1 MERRYTELIKSSTAY
16 ATLMRDVKTDALS
29 HAYLLTGEDSVSL
42 DLLCDMFLAAA
53 VGARYENGVYNRT
66 LADIIY
72 LPEDGEKV
80 LVKDVNFLTETAFV
94 TPTELTKKFYIID
107 RGETMNEA
115 SQNKLLKT
123 LEEPPAVTVVVI
135 KAANE
140 TKILPTV
147 LSRCRKVELSPFPS
161 ADLKKELTKYYPD
174 DERMYLALEACR
186 GRIERAEKIL
196 AQPVYTKLFS
206 IALDIVLK
214 LDGSGGAAEY
224 MFKLNDYRDNLDDII
239 DFIQL
244 ILLSG
249 VRVACGAA
257 KADEIPYDAAKV
269 AERFPASVAVK
280 ETQVLDRARRRLEL
294 NCSVSAVIDE
304 MLFSFLEVRAKWK

>member
-72 LPEDGEKV
+72 LPEDSEKV

-161 ADLKKELTKYYPD
+161 ADLKNLRNTIPTTS
-174 DERMYLALEACR
+174 ACISR
-186 GRIERAEKIL
+186 SKRA
-196 AQPVYTKLFS
+196 
-206 IALDIVLK
+206 
-214 LDGSGGAAEY
+214 AAESNGRRKY
-224 MFKLNDYRDNLDDII
+224 
-239 DFIQL
+239 
-244 ILLSG
+244 LLSPY
-249 VRVACGAA
+249 
-257 KADEIPYDAAKV
+257 IPN
-269 AERFPASVAVK
+269 FS
-280 ETQVLDRARRRLEL
+280 RLRSIL
-294 NCSVSAVIDE
+294 C
-304 MLFSFLEVRAKWK
+304 